1 MLPIVFIAYCEKLS
15 IEILFYFL
23 ETIKYWT
30 WGQLIGHSKGRIL
43 TLISWHQ
50 IRVFCHFLWREPAI
64 LLQTPPYTYLPLA
77 PVTLV
82 FKPSFFRP
90 WQRGTW
96 TPWDL
101 NKCSSVTADLS
112 KTILSARYSCTGKH
126 SALIQFT
133 TTDLEIYE
141 GYENIRGSSKYLLNL
156 PRNSLNIPWWIY
168 TIGFFRCSCS
178 ACLSISSKN
187 LKYTLTFSKR
197 TLNFGKKKCRRVVF
211 FSSFRRQSQFWTIFG
226 GDGNSLNL
234 GPETSAKDCI

>member
-1 MLPIVFIAYCEKLS
+1 MSANNGCDLANVTNPIYCRLRKAFNRNTL
-15 IEILFYFL
+15 LFL

-30 WGQLIGHSKGRIL
+30 WGQLIGHSKERIL

-112 KTILSARYSCTGKH
+112 KTILGARYSCTGKH

-187 LKYTLTFSKR
+187 WKYTLTFTKT

-211 FSSFRRQSQFWTIFG
+211 FSSFRRQSQ
-226 GDGNSLNL
+226 L
-234 GPETSAKDCI
+234 